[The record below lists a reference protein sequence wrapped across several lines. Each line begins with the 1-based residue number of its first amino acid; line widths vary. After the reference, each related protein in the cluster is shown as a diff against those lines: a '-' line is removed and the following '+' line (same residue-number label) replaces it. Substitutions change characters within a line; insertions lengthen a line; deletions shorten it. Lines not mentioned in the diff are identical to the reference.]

1 MNKHVENFILD
12 AKLFYHE
19 KVVGLYDKLAAKGK
33 ERQDKHV
40 KMMKTAYFKRN
51 GKLMKRRQS
60 P

>member
-19 KVVGLYDKLAAKGK
+19 TVVGLYDTLTSKVKK
-33 ERQDKHV
+33 RQNKHE
-40 KMMKTAYFKRN
+40 KKMKTAYFKRN